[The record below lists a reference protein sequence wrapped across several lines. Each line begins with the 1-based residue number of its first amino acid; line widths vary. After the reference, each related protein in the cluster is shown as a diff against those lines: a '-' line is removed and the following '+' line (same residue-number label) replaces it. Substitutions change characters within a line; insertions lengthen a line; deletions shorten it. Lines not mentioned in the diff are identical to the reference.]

1 MLTVFVL
8 ELNIIITSGMKK
20 NSIFSLSFEMRKK
33 WKIICAWRAHE
44 YRWVTN
50 LELIMIILCSNHLD
64 IIILNL
70 GKK

>member
-20 NSIFSLSFEMRKK
+20 NSIFSLSFEIRKK
-33 WKIICAWRAHE
+33 WKIIFARRAHE
-44 YRWVTN
+44 YTWVTD
-50 LELIMIILCSNHLD
+50 LELIMIILCSDHLD